1 MINKRAFSPI
11 SVYIPN
17 LTKRTDRKASI
28 EKQFKNKN
36 EFELNIVQAI
46 EHKIGAF
53 GLWQTFM
60 KIVRNEYNKK
70 SNFFIFCED
79 DHVFTE
85 NYNKEYLFE
94 RIIEADF
101 LKADILSGGVS
112 WMMTPIQCSKHLF
125 WLERFNGMQFTIIY
139 SRFYE
144 TLIQADT
151 KEGFTTDIKISELSD
166 NIFVMNPYISIQK
179 EFGYSD
185 VTSSNN
191 KKGYVNGLF
200 QTTSNRLR
208 ILDKVKN
215 FYNK

>member
-60 KIVRNEYNKK
+60 NIVRNEYNKK

>member
-36 EFELNIVQAI
+36 EFELNFVQAI

-60 KIVRNEYNKK
+60 NIVRNEYNKK

-94 RIIEADF
+94 RIMEADF

-151 KEGFTTDIKISELSD
+151 KEGFTTDIKISDLSD